1 MPFSHELAGRLDQLR
16 RREGLR
22 EKWSGEWSVPRI
34 HRSGGDEE
42 DARGGMPF
50 EQRGE
55 MGRRRAAPGPQPFS
69 LVVLARVISRGE
81 NPGGDVAT
89 DIAVE
94 VVQITALSEW
104 DDVDWSPVQI
114 TL

>member
-1 MPFSHELAGRLDQLR
+1 MSWRTASTNCAVEKGQ
-16 RREGLR
+16 EK
-22 EKWSGEWSVPRI
+22 KWSGEWSVPPHPPEQPEMKRT
-34 HRSGGDEE
+34 RAAGCRVQNRR
-42 DARGGMPF
+42 RG
-50 EQRGE
+50 RD
-55 MGRRRAAPGPQPFS
+55 GRRRAAPGPQPFS

-104 DDVDWSPVQI
+104 DQR
-114 TL
+114 